1 MSKLIIHGAHNTR
14 TSRVI
19 WLALELGLD
28 FEHKNFHYSTGGT
41 QTPEFLAVNPNGTL
55 PAIEDGDL
63 CLFESLAINL
73 YLANKHGGELAPKDT
88 DEMGLAMQ
96 WSFWAATEVEITALD
111 ALRNR
116 LLLPEGERDEAM
128 AVTAEANL
136 TKPLSVLNG
145 ALAEREYL
153 MGGRFT
159 VADLN
164 VSAVVGWT
172 KIAKLDL
179 SAWPN
184 LTTWLDCCLGR
195 PLFVK
200 ARGG

>member
-19 WLALELGLD
+19 WMALELGLD
-28 FEHKNFHYSTGGT
+28 FEHNNFHYSGGGT
-41 QTPEFLAVNPNGTL
+41 QTPEFLAINPNGTL
-55 PAIEDGDL
+55 PAVQDGDL

-73 YLANKHGGELAPKDT
+73 YLANKHGGDLGPKD
-88 DEMGLAMQ
+88 DAEMGLATQ
-96 WSFWAATEVEITALD
+96 WSFWAATEVEPTALD
-111 ALRNR
+111 ALKNR
-116 LLLPEGERDEAM
+116 LLLPEAERDETVVA
-128 AVTAEANL
+128 AAEAKL
-136 TKPLSVLNG
+136 AKPLAVLND
-145 ALAEREYL
+145 ALADKEYL
-153 MGGRFT
+153 MGGCFT

-164 VSAVVGWT
+164 ASAVVGWA

-184 LTTWLDCCLGR
+184 LTVWLDRCLGR
-195 PLFVK
+195 PLYAK